1 MGPSA
6 VSLPALIRGCSSILY
21 RYDDPRLWFMYV
33 DKPLRGSRAVQT
45 LGRLARVGARKAQS
59 TDAADSGARAPGND
73 DGNPEDGVAV
83 PLSKAVKVVDFVN
96 LAGSIQESFEEYAG
110 MTQFRTGE
118 AYCLDAS
125 HLPADDAAGV
135 ALGDEL
141 GGIKVDCLS
150 CVYCRMTRRT
160 GKNPEAGEG
169 NGPLCLAPAA
179 RSSAAAGRALPRRA
193 PGRHATPG
201 MSSLRGC
208 CSVPCMSCTG
218 PPTLRKKER
227 KKEGKRLPYTKGG
240 S

>member
-1 MGPSA
+1 
-6 VSLPALIRGCSSILY
+6 
-21 RYDDPRLWFMYV
+21 MYV
-33 DKPLRGSRAVQT
+33 DKTLRGSRAVQT
-45 LGRLARVGARKAQS
+45 LGRLARVVARKAPS
-59 TDAADSGARAPGND
+59 TDAPSTDDD
-73 DGNPEDGVAV
+73 DGNPEDGVVAV

-135 ALGDEL
+135 AFGDEL
-141 GGIKVDCLS
+141 GGIEVDCLS

-179 RSSAAAGRALPRRA
+179 RSSAAAGRALPRRS

-201 MSSLRGC
+201 MSALRGC

-218 PPTLRKKER
+218 PPTVRKKER
-227 KKEGKRLPYTKGG
+227 KEERKKERKRFPYTKEG